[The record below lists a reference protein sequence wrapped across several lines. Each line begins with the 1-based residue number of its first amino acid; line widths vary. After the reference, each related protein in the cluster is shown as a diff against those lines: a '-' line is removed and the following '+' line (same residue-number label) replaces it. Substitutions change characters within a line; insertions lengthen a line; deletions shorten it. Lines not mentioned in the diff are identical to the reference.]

1 MSTSLKLKK
10 MLNPLFLLTLALFV
24 FSTSLQAAT
33 TIVPLGTSIQNA
45 INAAASGDTLQLQAG
60 TYQLTNTPPFRDLQ
74 VINKNLTIQGAGRDS
89 TIIVAPSAA
98 PLAQF
103 FNYLGLRFYCVMMVV
118 NQNLP
123 TPQTVNILDLT
134 VDGGTQMDSAPFF
147 YNAINRFYAIGYSNA
162 DGTVRNVHT
171 RSTRQFG
178 TVTANSGGGIT
189 NASAPGVVNFNVE
202 NCLVDT
208 YQREGIVCRGDG
220 VTANVTNCV
229 VNRSYILP
237 FGVNPIVPNGIVF
250 NDRTGGTITGNTVE
264 LNLSSNLLAAGSGII
279 VNTGDTNILISG
291 NNLTNNDSSIVGI
304 QCLTNL
310 TITNNIINYNTPP
323 PRQESAGI
331 SIQQPLGLT
340 TISDNTINNVQTGLE
355 LVSTLANRPFDL
367 SNNQINFTNSG
378 IQIFGGGA
386 VGPVVTMNGDAFT
399 DASTYYIQ
407 ELSAP
412 NDVWPST
419 ATVSFDGL
427 VSGYISFAQFNQL
440 LTKIFDQNND
450 PALGLVLDFI
460 QPFDPAPPTDFVG
473 VIKKNKFLNDT
484 SLYVEM
490 TWKPS
495 PAPNVAAYK
504 IYQDGVYIALV
515 TPLYLHYIAEIHDK
529 HEATDFEISTLSTA
543 DTESTRLPITIVHKN
558 KKD

>member
-1 MSTSLKLKK
+1 MSITLKLKK
-10 MLNPLFLLTLALFV
+10 MLKPLFLTVLLIM
-24 FSTSLQAAT
+24 FSTGLQAT
-33 TIVPLGTSIQNA
+33 TTVVPLGTSIQNA

-103 FNYLGLRFYCVMMVV
+103 FVYLGLRFYCVMMVD

-147 YNAINRFYAIGYSNA
+147 YNAVFRFYAIGYHNA
-162 DGTVRNVHT
+162 NGTVRNVHT
-171 RSTRQFG
+171 KNTRQFG
-178 TVTANSGGGIT
+178 TITANSGGGIT

-229 VNRSYILP
+229 VNRGYILP
-237 FGVNPIVPNGIVF
+237 FGVNQIVVNGIVF

-264 LNLSSNLLAAGSGII
+264 LNLSSLVTAAGSGII

-291 NNLTNNDSSIVGI
+291 NNLTNNDSSIVGL
-304 QCLTNL
+304 QCLTNF
-310 TITNNIINYNTPP
+310 TIANNTINYNTPP

-340 TISDNTINNVQTGLE
+340 TISDNIINNVQIGME
-355 LVSTLANRPFDL
+355 LLSTLANRSFNL
-367 SNNQINFTNSG
+367 SNNQINFTDTG
-378 IQIFGGGA
+378 IQIFGGVA

-399 DASTYYIQ
+399 NASTYYIQ
-407 ELSAP
+407 EIDAP

-440 LTKIFDQNND
+440 LIKIFDQHND

-490 TWKPS
+490 TWKAS
-495 PAPNVAAYK
+495 TAPNVAAYK
-504 IYQDGVYIALV
+504 IYQDGLYVALV
-515 TPLYLHYIAEIHDK
+515 APRNLYYIAEIASK
-529 HEATDFEISTLSTA
+529 HGATKFEISTLSTA
-543 DTESTRLPITIVHKN
+543 DTESTRVPITIVN
-558 KKD
+558 KKH